1 MEFTEEEVT
10 KSIEVTIDR
19 LKSNLNE
26 CVNIMQDRI
35 DELQERINK
44 AIDKLYLYG
53 ETLNPKFQQEMLA
66 ILKGKN

>member
-1 MEFTEEEVT
+1 MEFTEAEVT